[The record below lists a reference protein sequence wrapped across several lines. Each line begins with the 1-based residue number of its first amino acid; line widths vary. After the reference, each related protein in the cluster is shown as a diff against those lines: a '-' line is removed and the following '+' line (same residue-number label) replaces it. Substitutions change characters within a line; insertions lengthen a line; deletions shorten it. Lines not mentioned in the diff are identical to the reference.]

1 MAAANK
7 GWGHP
12 EEQAGAS
19 GTDRPGREGPR
30 DGELGSVKESTR
42 QGNKPRVRSIRF
54 AAGHDAEGSQ
64 SHVHFD
70 EKLHDSVVMVTQ
82 ESDSSFLVK
91 VGFLKILH
99 RYEITFTLP
108 PVHRLSKDIREAPV
122 PSLHLKLLSVMP
134 IPEGYSIK
142 CEYSAHKEG
151 VLKEEM
157 LLACEG
163 GTGTCVRVM
172 VQARVMDR
180 HHGTPML
187 LDGVKCVGAELEY
200 DSEHSDWHGF
210 D

>member
-1 MAAANK
+1 M
-7 GWGHP
+7 WPSP
-12 EEQAGAS
+12 ERSPAS
-19 GTDRPGREGPR
+19 GCWMISRAVAG
-30 DGELGSVKESTR
+30 DGEATQGSHLEPSPTLFL
-42 QGNKPRVRSIRF
+42 GNKPRVRSIRF

-108 PVHRLSKDIREAPV
+108 SVQRLSKDIREAPV
-122 PSLHLKLLSVMP
+122 PSLHLKLLSIMP
-134 IPEGYSIK
+134 VPEGYSVK
-142 CEYSAHKEG
+142 CEYTAHKEG

-163 GTGTCVRVM
+163 GAGTCVRVV
-172 VQARVMDR
+172 VQARVMGESAR
-180 HHGTPML
+180 RVSG
-187 LDGVKCVGAELEY
+187 
-200 DSEHSDWHGF
+200 
-210 D
+210 

>member
-1 MAAANK
+1 M
-7 GWGHP
+7 G
-12 EEQAGAS
+12 S
-19 GTDRPGREGPR
+19 LTLSPR
-30 DGELGSVKESTR
+30 LECN
-42 QGNKPRVRSIRF
+42 GNKPRVRSIRF
-54 AAGHDAEGSQ
+54 AAGHDAEGSH

-108 PVHRLSKDIREAPV
+108 PVHRLSKDIHEAPI
-122 PSLHLKLLSVMP
+122 PSLHLKLLSIVP
-134 IPEGYSIK
+134 VPEGYSVK

-151 VLKEEM
+151 VLKEEI